1 MSVERALEFLT
12 YVGQRP
18 ALQER
23 IAAFKGR
30 TALDEMRGVAAEEGF
45 VFTDAD
51 YRAAI
56 VILAEG
62 QLSEEAIREV
72 QRELGVLPE

>member
-1 MSVERALEFLT
+1 MSVETALRFLEFVAT
-12 YVGQRP
+12 RP
-18 ALQER
+18 ELQEQ

-30 TALDEMRGVAAEEGF
+30 TAIDSLRALAAGQGYDFSDEE
-45 VFTDAD
+45 

-56 VILAEG
+56 VKLAEG
-62 QLSEEAIREV
+62 ELSEEAIREV

>member
-1 MSVERALEFLT
+1 MSIDRALEFLDHVAQHT
-12 YVGQRP
+12 

-30 TALDEMRGVAAEEGF
+30 TAIDELRAVAAEEGF
-45 VFTDAD
+45 VFTDED

-56 VILAEG
+56 THLAEG
-62 QLSEEAIREV
+62 ELSDDAIREV
-72 QRELGVLPE
+72 QRELGVLPD